1 MFDQRFMFPN
11 KSSWSSVKGKL
22 SERKCG
28 FVKRVLTWVQVK
40 VLFYVA
46 SLLSSF
52 ISNQKMT
59 LIMPLHSHFSVITVT
74 FTRIHLS
81 WWDATLVC
89 FQSTLRFLTRHW
101 VHWKLHFHTVLS
113 SPSMPSVSHLVS
125 KALTHSNIE

>member
-1 MFDQRFMFPN
+1 MEKKKKSFMFDQRFMFPN

-52 ISNQKMT
+52 ISNQKW
-59 LIMPLHSHFSVITVT
+59 LWLRLCTVT
-74 FTRIHLS
+74 FLLS
-81 WWDATLVC
+81 LWPVPE
-89 FQSTLRFLTRHW
+89 STCPDETPLLRA
-101 VHWKLHFHTVLS
+101 
-113 SPSMPSVSHLVS
+113 S
-125 KALTHSNIE
+125 KALWGF